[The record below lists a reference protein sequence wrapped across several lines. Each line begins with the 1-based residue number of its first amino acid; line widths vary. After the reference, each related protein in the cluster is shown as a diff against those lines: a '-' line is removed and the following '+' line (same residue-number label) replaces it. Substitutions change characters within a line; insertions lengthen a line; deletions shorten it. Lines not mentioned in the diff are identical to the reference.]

1 MKVDLIVILVYLGLM
16 AAVGFVFSRFSR
28 NISDYFR
35 AGSKGTWWLIG
46 CSTFMQGFTA
56 LTFTGIAGQAFLAG
70 WSVLSVFFAGVFSSY
85 LQAWLV
91 APRFRQMRATTSL
104 DVQYARFGRYTEQ
117 TLGYIGIMI
126 GLLYA
131 ALSLLGL
138 ATFVAAIFNL
148 NIFII
153 IVVVGLVIVC
163 YSVSGGSW
171 AVLATDFLQT
181 LILLPTTLLVA
192 WLSLEAVGGIG
203 GLFEAIELR
212 GLSADFAFFKSKGH
226 ISGFEQAALSVGLF
240 TWGYHITNL
249 TGSAV
254 NAVNLNEAT
263 KFFAVKTGQEARK
276 AAILAGTLR
285 LFGSFIFFIPPI
297 VARILMED
305 KVSAVEGIGNKAD
318 AAYAVIAMELL
329 PTGLIGLIVV
339 AMFTATM
346 SSMDTGL
353 TANAASIT
361 KNLYPALC
369 RLIGRTALQ
378 GTALLRLGRW
388 RSHVLHAAS
397 AR

>member
-148 NIFII
+148 NIFIGI
-153 IVVVGLVIVC
+153 DIQIQKMLEFSRNVIV
-163 YSVSGGSW
+163 W
-171 AVLATDFLQT
+171 R
-181 LILLPTTLLVA
+181 LPKL
-192 WLSLEAVGGIG
+192 
-203 GLFEAIELR
+203 
-212 GLSADFAFFKSKGH
+212 KSKENL
-226 ISGFEQAALSVGLF
+226 IS
-240 TWGYHITNL
+240 
-249 TGSAV
+249 
-254 NAVNLNEAT
+254 
-263 KFFAVKTGQEARK
+263 
-276 AAILAGTLR
+276 
-285 LFGSFIFFIPPI
+285 
-297 VARILMED
+297 
-305 KVSAVEGIGNKAD
+305 
-318 AAYAVIAMELL
+318 
-329 PTGLIGLIVV
+329 
-339 AMFTATM
+339 
-346 SSMDTGL
+346 
-353 TANAASIT
+353 
-361 KNLYPALC
+361 
-369 RLIGRTALQ
+369 
-378 GTALLRLGRW
+378 
-388 RSHVLHAAS
+388 
-397 AR
+397 